1 MYPAGYIEIHASA
14 CGERFVHE
22 HKEFAN
28 IQPLLIIVISKAA
41 VIGWKNWYIWEN
53 MLSPM
58 YFWFTK
64 CYLLLS
70 FSQCPDW
77 DSSDV
82 DIVDVDTAEEPGPS
96 GIASQTTPNQIL
108 PTTSSAS
115 LSDFTDEEKGL

>member
-28 IQPLLIIVISKAA
+28 IQPLLISVISKAA
-41 VIGWKNWYIWEN
+41 VIGWQNRYICEN
-53 MLSPM
+53 MLSTM
-58 YFWFTK
+58 YFCCTK
-64 CYLLLS
+64 FYLCLLV
-70 FSQCPDW
+70 CVLVL

-82 DIVDVDTAEEPGPS
+82 DIVDVNAAEEPGPS
-96 GIASQTTPNQIL
+96 GIASQITPNQIL

-115 LSDFTDEEKGL
+115 LSEEKGW